1 MKEQIMTQP
10 QKTWSSADEIDSGVF
25 SPDFSIARDAIRTAI
40 AESTAAGA
48 PDATTLAAL
57 MAETLPRLVNAYGP
71 QLAAV
76 ILARLAHD
84 IGAGLAP
91 LCRPQ

>member
-1 MKEQIMTQP
+1 MKQP
-10 QKTWSSADEIDSGVF
+10 QEIWPSAPDEIDSGVF
-25 SPDFSIARDAIRTAI
+25 PANLAIARDAIRSGISQA
-40 AESTAAGA
+40 AAAGA
-48 PDATTLAAL
+48 PDASTLAAL

-76 ILARLAHD
+76 ILARLSHD

-91 LCRPQ
+91 HCRPQ

>member
-1 MKEQIMTQP
+1 MPQP
-10 QKTWSSADEIDSGVF
+10 QLSLPATDEIDSDIVP
-25 SPDFSIARDAIRTAI
+25 PDFTIARDAIRTGI
-40 AESTAAGA
+40 AHAAAAGA
-48 PDATTLAAL
+48 PDASTLAAL

-76 ILARLAHD
+76 ILARLSHD

-91 LCRPQ
+91 HCRPQ